1 VHFSVPHFPF
11 VFDAG
16 GFNPPFDPLRTS
28 PDTAYARQ
36 VGYVDRLFGS
46 LMQHMH
52 AEGTYDGTT
61 IVVLADHG
69 FRFGGAEKN
78 SRQIPFIVKRAGQR
92 TREDVSTP
100 MAGELLL
107 KQVLQTSCGR

>member
-1 VHFSVPHFPF
+1 M
-11 VFDAG
+11 
-16 GFNPPFDPLRTS
+16 
-28 PDTAYARQ
+28 
-36 VGYVDRLFGS
+36 GYVDRLFGT

-52 AEGTYDGTT
+52 ADATYDGTT

-78 SRQIPFIVKRAGQR
+78 PLQIPFIVKKAGQR
-92 TREDVSTP
+92 AREDVRTP

-107 KQVLQTSCGR
+107 KQVLEQSCGR